1 MEAELDKTYSVLPGF
16 LPVGL
21 GEYPEKIGVIMV
33 ASDSEAVV
41 A

>member
-1 MEAELDKTYSVLPGF
+1 MATELDKSYRVLPGF

-33 ASDSEAVV
+33 ASHSKAVV